1 MGIHHRACIAA
12 LALSAA
18 LSLNAHA
25 EEESSPPFSA
35 LLMQRGIGEGVE
47 TLALGAIWTS
57 PWATADGSLAVYG
70 ELSLNQWESRP
81 RTPDDSGSLLQL
93 GLKPVLRY
101 VPVAR
106 EGWAVFVELGIGLT
120 VTSKVYRK
128 GPDRRFSSPFN
139 FGDHVAIGWRFGHRL
154 ENEVSLRAEHF
165 SNGNIKLP
173 NPGENFRELRYV
185 RWFE

>member
-1 MGIHHRACIAA
+1 MRIHRRTGAA
-12 LALSAA
+12 LLALSA
-18 LSLNAHA
+18 LLGTGTRA
-25 EEESSPPFSA
+25 EETEPPFSA

-47 TLALGAIWTS
+47 TLALGAIWTL
-57 PWATADGSLAVYG
+57 PWSAADGRLAVYG
-70 ELSLNQWESRP
+70 ELSLNHWESRP
-81 RTPDDSGSLLQL
+81 RTPGDTGSLLQL

-101 VPVAR
+101 VAASSDT
-106 EGWAVFVELGIGLT
+106 WAVFAELGIGLT

-139 FGDHVAIGWRFGHRL
+139 FGDHVAIGWRFGERL
-154 ENEVSLRAEHF
+154 ENEISLRAEHF

-173 NPGENFRELRYV
+173 NPGENFRELRFV